1 MFRRCSLALITVVF
15 PMMLLAQGQ
24 QTLQSTYLRAF
35 LFPDLENPSVQVGGD
50 FASAD
55 AEIAIH
61 VLRDNQSGEI
71 VKAFV
76 NFSVEYFI
84 DEPQDLRAM
93 HIHRG
98 RWFENGPIVVGSNME
113 PVNNAR
119 FGVIS
124 TQVEETDPDVL
135 AEIERI
141 LGDPEAYYLNLQS
154 ASNPSGLMRGQL
166 ASIELLNLSHIHFHE
181 HHNEFHLHS
190 HAAQAAEHDAN
201 TQTAVEEHEA
211 SIQSAMAE
219 IKVLVRRIAFALNVL
234 RRGE

>member
-1 MFRRCSLALITVVF
+1 M
-15 PMMLLAQGQ
+15 
-24 QTLQSTYLRAF
+24 
-35 LFPDLENPSVQVGGD
+35 QVGGD
-50 FASAD
+50 FAEAD

-84 DEPQDLRAM
+84 DEPEDLRAM

-98 RWFENGPIVVGSNME
+98 RGFENGPIVVGSTME
-113 PVNNAR
+113 PVDNAR

-141 LGDPEAYYLNLQS
+141 LGDPEAYYVNLHS
-154 ASNPSGLMRGQL
+154 ASNPRGLMRGQL
-166 ASIELLNLSHIHFHE
+166 GSIELLSLNHIISDVHHNHFHV
-181 HHNEFHLHS
+181 HS
-190 HAAQAAEHDAN
+190 HEDQA
-201 TQTAVEEHEA
+201 EEHEA
-211 SIQSAMAE
+211 NSQTGMAE
-219 IKVLVRRIAFALNVL
+219 IKVLVRRLAAVHGVL